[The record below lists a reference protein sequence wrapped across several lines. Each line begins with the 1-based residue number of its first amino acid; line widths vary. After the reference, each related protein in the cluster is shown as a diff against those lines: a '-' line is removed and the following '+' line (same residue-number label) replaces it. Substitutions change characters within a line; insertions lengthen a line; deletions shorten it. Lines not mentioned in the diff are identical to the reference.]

1 MNRLPILL
9 VCLLLAACGRDATES
24 EPETTMLRGQLHY
37 LERIVMPPGSWLEI
51 ELIDEDSEQ
60 VLALERLDDTQT
72 PPFAYELSLDATE
85 WASAVEPLM
94 YFTLYLPDG
103 SPRFA
108 AEYRPRPGDEQMPA
122 VRLVAVDFSEDDPE
136 VIDEPVDEPVGG
148 SGWLAWRCGELPVDV
163 LFEADRVAQ
172 LALPWRDLSM
182 APVVAASG
190 ARYGK
195 DQHEFWARG
204 DNEAILT
211 LPGQSTIECQRSEQ
225 LSPWTRAR
233 QRGVWFRA
241 SGNEPGWLV
250 EVSESEQPVLRLLLD
265 HGSHELLFEEVDV
278 LPDQAGFK
286 AESPGNH
293 AEIQLAQED
302 CVDTMSGWVFPV
314 RVEMTLNDLTLTA
327 CGREL

>member
-1 MNRLPILL
+1 MNRLTILL
-9 VCLLLAACGRDATES
+9 VCLLLAACGRDGTES
-24 EPETTMLRGQLHY
+24 EPETTMLRGELHY
-37 LERIVMPPGSWLEI
+37 LERIVMPPDSWLEI

-72 PPFAYELSLDATE
+72 PPFAYELSLDAAA

-108 AEYRPRPGDEQMPA
+108 AEHRPRPGDEQMPA

-136 VIDEPVDEPVGG
+136 VIDEPVDG
-148 SGWLAWRCGELPVDV
+148 SGWLAWRCGEVPVDV
-163 LFEADRVAQ
+163 LFEADQ
-172 LALPWRDLSM
+172 GLQMALPWRDLSLE
-182 APVVAASG
+182 PVVAASG
-190 ARYGK
+190 ARY
-195 DQHEFWARG
+195 QTAEHEFWTRG
-204 DNEAILT
+204 DNQATLT
-211 LPGQSTIECQRSEQ
+211 LPGQSAVECQRSEQ

-241 SGNEPGWLV
+241 TGNEPGWVV

-265 HGSHELLFEEVDV
+265 HGSRELLFEDVDV
-278 LPDQAGFK
+278 LPGQAGFS
-286 AESPGNH
+286 AESPGNQ
-293 AEIQLAQED
+293 AELRLTRED
-302 CVDTMSGWVFPV
+302 CVDSMSGWVFPV
-314 RVEMTLNDLTLTA
+314 RVEMTLNDLTLSA